1 MVFPVGFFNFF
12 EYQDLSQFNQFV
24 PGQFCRQTLFEVSQA
39 VFVVSSLQKELELFR
54 GTVYAYPFLFE
65 NGVFF
70 SGMAYCWKRSHLVR
84 QNSLHSEDVVLF
96 WMNDVFKTDYVTVLD
111 TSKRACPIKDST
123 VCFCVKEQNAFKN
136 ATCKRLFLETQALE
150 VAHSS
155 VTERFFVEIKK
166 NNNNNF
172 MITVFCSIDF
182 SEIF

>member
-1 MVFPVGFFNFF
+1 MVFFF
-12 EYQDLSQFNQFV
+12 LV
-24 PGQFCRQTLFEVSQA
+24 WPIV
-39 VFVVSSLQKELELFR
+39 
-54 GTVYAYPFLFE
+54 E
-65 NGVFF
+65 NGPIL
-70 SGMAYCWKRSHLVR
+70 SGKI
-84 QNSLHSEDVVLF
+84 HSTVKMLYSFER
-96 WMNDVFKTDYVTVLD
+96 NDVFKTDYVTVLD
-111 TSKRACPIKDST
+111 KSKRACPIKDST

-136 ATCKRLFLETQALE
+136 VTCKRLFLETQALE